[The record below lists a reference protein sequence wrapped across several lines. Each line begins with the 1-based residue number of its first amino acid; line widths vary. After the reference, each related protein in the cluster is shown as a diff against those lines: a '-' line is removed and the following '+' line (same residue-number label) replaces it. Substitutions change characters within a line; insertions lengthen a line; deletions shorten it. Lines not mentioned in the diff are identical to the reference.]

1 MGQTRTPSTAARLP
15 EAASTRV
22 RILRSC
28 SRLQLGGCCIFTE
41 NRWWSPCLRCVFS
54 ASGTLLGRP
63 QRQVPLRR
71 CALRRGR
78 GCKQGRPCIAQVC
91 SWRLDSDQGY
101 PATPSPASQP
111 VSRLRLNG
119 ARGAWHS
126 ACRHRSAASDY
137 GPASS
142 QRPRP
147 SSASICRLRRSR
159 KIGTPHWRVPNRVG
173 VGKVLPRQSPGP
185 GPRHSRV
192 TAGSLPNVPILC
204 RVTPESPPGHCRV
217 SAGSLP
223 SHCRVTVDPALPEL
237 RQKGIA
243 LPSFAPRVFRRP
255 PSPLHLAAGFASGCL
270 NRPCRFFD
278 PAGPF

>member
-1 MGQTRTPSTAARLP
+1 MVFQVDPSVSEWQQTLAQEVALVNCRLRPCGGRHSDLYRLRRGLNGNRREPKGGPSELNAHVAAGGWAPFKAPGQLPIAGVRHSPGRRGQRMGQTRTPSTAARLP

-22 RILRSC
+22 RTLRSC

-78 GCKQGRPCIAQVC
+78 GCKQGRPCIAQVG
-91 SWRLDSDQGY
+91 SWRLDSDQGD

-126 ACRHRSAASDY
+126 ACL
-137 GPASS
+137 G
-142 QRPRP
+142 
-147 SSASICRLRRSR
+147 
-159 KIGTPHWRVPNRVG
+159 VP
-173 VGKVLPRQSPGP
+173 
-185 GPRHSRV
+185 
-192 TAGSLPNVPILC
+192 
-204 RVTPESPPGHCRV
+204 PPFSC
-217 SAGSLP
+217 
-223 SHCRVTVDPALPEL
+223 
-237 RQKGIA
+237 
-243 LPSFAPRVFRRP
+243 
-255 PSPLHLAAGFASGCL
+255 
-270 NRPCRFFD
+270 
-278 PAGPF
+278 